1 MSIENPFNNSV
12 NNNELVSDPRI
23 AGKKT
28 PEKQQEDIEKGNEK
42 RNELLEKND
51 IKILS
56 LKQMYDLGETDYTA
70 YQLEMKNKIL
80 TAMDLPDNS
89 DVRIVFDQAL
99 GTLNYTYLEIK
110 KMLGKE

>member
-12 NNNELVSDPRI
+12 NNNELASEPRI
-23 AGKKT
+23 AGQKT
-28 PEKQQEDIEKGNEK
+28 LEKQQEDIEKINEK
-42 RNELLEKND
+42 RTELLEKND
-51 IKILS
+51 INL
-56 LKQMYDLGETDYTA
+56 LPLEQMYDLGEAKYTA

-80 TAMDLPDNS
+80 TAMDLPENS
-89 DVRIVFDQAL
+89 DMRIVFDQAL